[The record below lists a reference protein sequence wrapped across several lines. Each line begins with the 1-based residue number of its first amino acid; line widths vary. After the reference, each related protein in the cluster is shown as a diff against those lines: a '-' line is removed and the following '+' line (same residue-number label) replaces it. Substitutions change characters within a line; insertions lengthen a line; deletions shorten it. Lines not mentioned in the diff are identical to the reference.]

1 MANKKKVT
9 KKTIY
14 DDKIKRTQFLTFDK
28 LKLLRNNVSKV
39 ENKKIRRNEKSAK
52 KLNRKKWK
60 KKKLGKNDDFFRV
73 EKKKTSIHLSN
84 SSKILLQLY

>member
-60 KKKLGKNDDFFRV
+60 KKKTRK
-73 EKKKTSIHLSN
+73 E
-84 SSKILLQLY
+84 